1 MFQKLFYFSKF
12 EVLKNSQKQ
21 KMNKILVTGGLGYI
35 GSHTVVALQNAG
47 YEVVIID
54 DLSNTEIGVLDRITS
69 ITGIKPSYFE
79 IDLKD
84 QEKVNE
90 FFKSNKI
97 DGIIN
102 FAAHKAVGESVEK
115 PLMYYRNNLLGLIN
129 LLDAM
134 KDFDTDNIIFSSSC
148 TVYGQAD
155 KMPIDEQTPLK
166 KPESPYGKTK
176 QMGEEILEDF
186 SSAFDKNV
194 ICLRYFNPVGAHPT
208 AKIGELPKG
217 IPNNLIPYVTQTAAG
232 IRQAL
237 SVWGDDYPTRDG
249 TAIRDYIDVND
260 LADAHV
266 KAVTRLIEK
275 KNQTKLEFFNL
286 GTGTGST
293 VLEVVHAFEDA
304 NHLKLN
310 YEIKDR
316 RAGDIIEAYANNS
329 LAEKELGWKPETTL
343 AESMRTAWEWQK
355 SLEK

>member
-1 MFQKLFYFSKF
+1 MS
-12 EVLKNSQKQ
+12 
-21 KMNKILVTGGLGYI
+21 KILVTGGLGYI

-54 DLSNTEIGVLDRITS
+54 DLSNTDIDFLDRITS
-69 ITGIKPSYFE
+69 ITNIKPTYFE
-79 IDLKD
+79 IDLKN

-90 FFKSNKI
+90 FFQQNKV
-97 DGIIN
+97 DGIIH
-102 FAAHKAVGESVEK
+102 FAAYKAVGESVEK
-115 PLMYYRNNLLGLIN
+115 PLMYYRNNLVGLLN
-129 LLDAM
+129 VLDAM

-155 KMPIDEQTPLK
+155 KMPIDEKTPLK

-194 ICLRYFNPVGAHPT
+194 ICLRYFNPVGAHQT

-217 IPNNLIPYVTQTAAG
+217 VPNNLIPYVTQTAAG
-232 IRQAL
+232 IRETL

-266 KAVTRLIEK
+266 KAINRLVEK
-275 KNQTKLEFFNL
+275 KNKSKLEFFNL

-293 VLEVVHAFEDA
+293 VLEVVNAFENA
-304 NHLKLN
+304 NYLKLN
-310 YEIKDR
+310 YQIKER
-316 RAGDIIEAYANNS
+316 RAGDIIEAYADNS
-329 LAEKELGWKPETTL
+329 FAENELGWQPKTTL

-355 SLEK
+355 GLEK

>member
-1 MFQKLFYFSKF
+1 MS
-12 EVLKNSQKQ
+12 
-21 KMNKILVTGGLGYI
+21 KILVTGGLGYI

-54 DLSNTEIGVLDRITS
+54 DLSNTDIDFLDRITS
-69 ITGIKPSYFE
+69 ITNIKPAYFE
-79 IDLKD
+79 IDLKN

-90 FFKSNKI
+90 FFQQNKV
-97 DGIIN
+97 DGIIH
-102 FAAHKAVGESVEK
+102 FAAYKAVGESVEK
-115 PLMYYRNNLLGLIN
+115 PLMYYRNNLVGLLNI
-129 LLDAM
+129 LDAM

-155 KMPIDEQTPLK
+155 KMPIDEKTPLK

-194 ICLRYFNPVGAHPT
+194 ICLRYFNPVGAHQT

-217 IPNNLIPYVTQTAAG
+217 VPNNLIPYVTQTAAG
-232 IRQAL
+232 IRETL

-266 KAVTRLIEK
+266 KAINRLVEK
-275 KNQTKLEFFNL
+275 KNKSKLEFFNL

-293 VLEVVHAFEDA
+293 VLEVVNAFENA
-304 NHLKLN
+304 NDLKLN
-310 YEIKDR
+310 YQIKER
-316 RAGDIIEAYANNS
+316 RAGDIIEAYADNS
-329 LAEKELGWKPETTL
+329 FAENELGWQPKTTL

-355 SLEK
+355 GLEK

>member
-1 MFQKLFYFSKF
+1 MGFLPEISSIF
-12 EVLKNSQKQ
+12 LRIN
-21 KMNKILVTGGLGYI
+21 
-35 GSHTVVALQNAG
+35 
-47 YEVVIID
+47 
-54 DLSNTEIGVLDRITS
+54 LSVLDKITS
-69 ITGIKPSYFE
+69 ITGTKPSYFE
-79 IDLKD
+79 IDLKNQD
-84 QEKVNE
+84 KVNE
-90 FFKSNKI
+90 FFKTNKI

-134 KDFDTDNIIFSSSC
+134 KDFDADNIIFSSSC

-186 SSAFDKNV
+186 SAAFDKNV

-232 IRQAL
+232 IREAL

-266 KAVTRLIEK
+266 KAVTRLIEN
-275 KNQTKLEFFNL
+275 KNNSKLEFFNL

-293 VLEVVHAFEDA
+293 VLEVVHAFEEA
-304 NHLKLN
+304 NDLKLK
-310 YEIKDR
+310 YEIKER

-329 LAEKELGWKPETTL
+329 LAEKELGWKPETKL
-343 AESMRTAWEWQK
+343 SESMRTAWEWQK

>member
-1 MFQKLFYFSKF
+1 MS
-12 EVLKNSQKQ
+12 
-21 KMNKILVTGGLGYI
+21 KILVTGGLGYI

-54 DLSNTEIGVLDRITS
+54 DLSNTEIGVLDKITS
-69 ITGIKPSYFE
+69 IIGTKPTYFE
-79 IDLKD
+79 IDLKN

-90 FFKSNKI
+90 FFKTNKI

-134 KDFDTDNIIFSSSC
+134 KDFDADNIIFSSSC

-186 SSAFDKNV
+186 STAFDKNV

-232 IRQAL
+232 IREAL

-266 KAVTRLIEK
+266 KAVTRLIEN
-275 KNQTKLEFFNL
+275 KNKAKLEFFNL

-304 NHLKLN
+304 NDLKLK
-310 YEIKDR
+310 YEIKER

-329 LAEKELGWKPETTL
+329 LAEKELGWKPETKL
-343 AESMRTAWEWQK
+343 SESMRTAWEWQK
-355 SLEK
+355 SLENKR

>member
-1 MFQKLFYFSKF
+1 
-12 EVLKNSQKQ
+12 
-21 KMNKILVTGGLGYI
+21 MNKILVTGGLGYI

-54 DLSNTEIGVLDRITS
+54 DLSNTEIDVLDRITS

-79 IDLKD
+79 IDLKN
-84 QEKVNE
+84 QERVSD
-90 FFKSNKI
+90 FFKFNKI

-155 KMPIDEQTPLK
+155 KMPIDEETPLK

-176 QMGEEILEDF
+176 KMGEE
-186 SSAFDKNV
+186 S
-194 ICLRYFNPVGAHPT
+194 
-208 AKIGELPKG
+208 
-217 IPNNLIPYVTQTAAG
+217 
-232 IRQAL
+232 L

-266 KAVTRLIEK
+266 KAITRLIEK

-304 NHLKLN
+304 NDVKLN
-310 YEIKDR
+310 YEIKER
-316 RAGDIIEAYANNS
+316 RAGDIIEAYANNA
-329 LAEKELGWKPETTL
+329 LAEKELGWKPETKL
-343 AESMRTAWEWQK
+343 SESMRTAWEWQK

>member
-1 MFQKLFYFSKF
+1 
-12 EVLKNSQKQ
+12 
-21 KMNKILVTGGLGYI
+21 MNKILVTGGLGYI

-54 DLSNTEIGVLDRITS
+54 DLSNTEIDVLDRITS

-79 IDLKD
+79 IDLKN
-84 QEKVNE
+84 QERVSD
-90 FFKSNKI
+90 FFKFNKI

-155 KMPIDEQTPLK
+155 KMPIDEETPLK

-186 SSAFDKNV
+186 SAAFDKNV

-232 IRQAL
+232 IRESL

-266 KAVTRLIEK
+266 KAITRLIEK

-304 NHLKLN
+304 NDVKLN
-310 YEIKDR
+310 YEIKER
-316 RAGDIIEAYANNS
+316 RAGDIIEAYANNA
-329 LAEKELGWKPETTL
+329 LAEKELGWKPETKL
-343 AESMRTAWEWQK
+343 SESMRTAWEWQK

>member
-1 MFQKLFYFSKF
+1 MS
-12 EVLKNSQKQ
+12 
-21 KMNKILVTGGLGYI
+21 KILVTGGLGYI

-69 ITGIKPSYFE
+69 ITGTKPNYFE
-79 IDLKD
+79 IDLKN

-90 FFKSNKI
+90 FFKTNKI

-134 KDFDTDNIIFSSSC
+134 KDFDADNIIFSSSC

-232 IRQAL
+232 IREAL

-266 KAVTRLIEK
+266 KAVTRLIEN
-275 KNQTKLEFFNL
+275 KNKSKLEFFNL

-293 VLEVVHAFEDA
+293 VLEVVNAFEEA

-310 YEIKDR
+310 YQIKER
-316 RAGDIIEAYANNS
+316 RAGDIIEAYADNS
-329 LAEKELGWKPETTL
+329 FAEKELGWKPEIQL

>member
-1 MFQKLFYFSKF
+1 MS
-12 EVLKNSQKQ
+12 
-21 KMNKILVTGGLGYI
+21 KILVTGGLGYI

-54 DLSNTEIGVLDRITS
+54 DLSNTDIDFLDRITS
-69 ITGIKPSYFE
+69 ITNIKPAYFE
-79 IDLKD
+79 IDLKN

-90 FFKSNKI
+90 FFQQNKV
-97 DGIIN
+97 DGIIH
-102 FAAHKAVGESVEK
+102 FAAYKAVGESVEK
-115 PLMYYRNNLLGLIN
+115 PLMYYRNNLVGLLN
-129 LLDAM
+129 VLDAM

-155 KMPIDEQTPLK
+155 NMPIDEKTPLK

-176 QMGEEILEDF
+176 QKSEEILEDC
-186 SSAFDKNV
+186 SSAFDKHV
-194 ICLRYFNPVGAHPT
+194 ICLRYFNPVGAHQT

-217 IPNNLIPYVTQTAAG
+217 VPNNLIPYVTQTAAG
-232 IRQAL
+232 IRETL

-266 KAVTRLIEK
+266 KAIDRLVEK
-275 KNQTKLEFFNL
+275 KNKSKLEFFNL

-293 VLEVVHAFEDA
+293 VLEVVNAFENA
-304 NHLKLN
+304 NDLKLN
-310 YEIKDR
+310 YQIKER
-316 RAGDIIEAYANNS
+316 RAGDIIEAYADNS
-329 LAEKELGWKPETTL
+329 FAENELGWQPKTTL

-355 SLEK
+355 GLEK

>member
-1 MFQKLFYFSKF
+1 MS
-12 EVLKNSQKQ
+12 
-21 KMNKILVTGGLGYI
+21 KILVTGGLGYI

-54 DLSNTEIGVLDRITS
+54 DLSNTDIDFLDRITS
-69 ITGIKPSYFE
+69 ITNIKPAYFE
-79 IDLKD
+79 IDLKN
-84 QEKVNE
+84 QEKVND
-90 FFKSNKI
+90 FFQQNNV
-97 DGIIN
+97 DGIIH
-102 FAAHKAVGESVEK
+102 FAAYKAVGESVEK
-115 PLMYYRNNLLGLIN
+115 PLMYYRNNLVGLLN
-129 LLDAM
+129 VLDAM

-155 KMPIDEQTPLK
+155 KMPIDEKTPLK

-194 ICLRYFNPVGAHPT
+194 ICLRYFNPVGAHQT

-217 IPNNLIPYVTQTAAG
+217 VPNNLIPYVTQTAAG
-232 IRQAL
+232 IRETL

-266 KAVTRLIEK
+266 KAINRLVEK
-275 KNQTKLEFFNL
+275 KNKSKLEFFNL

-293 VLEVVHAFEDA
+293 VLEVVNAFENA
-304 NHLKLN
+304 NDLKLN
-310 YEIKDR
+310 YQIKER
-316 RAGDIIEAYANNS
+316 RAGDIIEAYADNS
-329 LAEKELGWKPETTL
+329 FAENELGWQPKTTL

-355 SLEK
+355 GLEK

>member
-1 MFQKLFYFSKF
+1 MS
-12 EVLKNSQKQ
+12 
-21 KMNKILVTGGLGYI
+21 KILVTGGLGYI

-54 DLSNTEIGVLDRITS
+54 DLSNTDIDFLDRITS
-69 ITGIKPSYFE
+69 ITNIKPAYFE
-79 IDLKD
+79 IDLKN

-90 FFKSNKI
+90 FFQQNKV
-97 DGIIN
+97 DGIIH
-102 FAAHKAVGESVEK
+102 FAAYKAVGESVEK
-115 PLMYYRNNLLGLIN
+115 PLMYYRNNLVGLLNI
-129 LLDAM
+129 LDAM

-155 KMPIDEQTPLK
+155 NMPIDEKTPLK

-194 ICLRYFNPVGAHPT
+194 ICLRYFNPVGAHQT

-217 IPNNLIPYVTQTAAG
+217 VPNNLIPYVTQTAAG
-232 IRQAL
+232 IRETL

-266 KAVTRLIEK
+266 KAINRLVEK
-275 KNQTKLEFFNL
+275 KNKSKLEFFNL

-293 VLEVVHAFEDA
+293 VLEVVNAFENA
-304 NHLKLN
+304 NDLKLN
-310 YEIKDR
+310 YQIKER
-316 RAGDIIEAYANNS
+316 RAGDIIEAYADNS
-329 LAEKELGWKPETTL
+329 FAENELGWQPKTTL

-355 SLEK
+355 GLEK

>member
-1 MFQKLFYFSKF
+1 MS
-12 EVLKNSQKQ
+12 
-21 KMNKILVTGGLGYI
+21 KILVTGGLGYI

-54 DLSNTEIGVLDRITS
+54 DLSNTEIDFLDRIAA
-69 ITGIKPSYFE
+69 ITTVKPAFFE

-90 FFKSNKI
+90 FFTTNKI

-186 SSAFDKNV
+186 SSAFNKNV

-208 AKIGELPKG
+208 VKIGELPKG

-232 IRQAL
+232 IRETL

-266 KAVTRLIEK
+266 KAVTRLIEN
-275 KNQTKLEFFNL
+275 KNKHKLEFFNL
-286 GTGTGST
+286 GTGIGST
-293 VLEVVHAFEDA
+293 VLEVVHAFEKSND
-304 NHLKLN
+304 LKLN
-310 YEIKDR
+310 YQVKER
-316 RAGDIIEAYANNS
+316 RGGDIIEAYADNS
-329 LAEKELGWKPETTL
+329 FAEKELGWKPKTPL

-355 SLEK
+355 SLGK